1 MLLKHKLFR
10 WQVLSLFEKVHSR
23 ELTRQILISFRLF
36 KKTRFECSVIV
47 LTNFLKKKIDR
58 TKNHIPFIFRQVIP
72 SIRDPRTSVPW
83 SAFSSWSIFRSV
95 DPCPQSHFY
104 FKFFNN
110 IQTALVLNKSPEKI
124 WKWSGFCF
132 QKWQW
137 VTHPRCNFFSKLSK
151 IAYNRYSWILFPKM
165 TLHDAPKWPW
175 ILFPKMTL
183 GDKPGLFAM
192 LNFDLEYLFLM
203 TSHIWRHIMHV
214 HPN

>member
-137 VTHPRCNFFSKLSK
+137 ATHPRWNFFQNYWKLLRIDTLGFRFRKWRS
-151 IAYNRYSWILFPKM
+151 M
-165 TLHDAPKWPW
+165 TLPNDLGFCFRKWHSVIVP
-175 ILFPKMTL
+175 
-183 GDKPGLFAM
+183 
-192 LNFDLEYLFLM
+192 
-203 TSHIWRHIMHV
+203 
-214 HPN
+214 